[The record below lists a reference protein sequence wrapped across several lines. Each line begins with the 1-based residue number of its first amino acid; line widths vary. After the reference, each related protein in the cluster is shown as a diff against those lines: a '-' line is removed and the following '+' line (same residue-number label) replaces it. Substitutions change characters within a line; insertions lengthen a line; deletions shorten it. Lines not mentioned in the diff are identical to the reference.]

1 MTVLITSHFRIHNA
15 IQFVE
20 SFDET
25 SPTRYYYFIGKNY
38 SSANAIPT
46 SGTVKLSSTSNT
58 VVGSGTLF
66 DSELSAN
73 DVVRVT
79 GTSQDLRV
87 HSITSAQ
94 TFVSAIRPTLAVT
107 VGANLY
113 IRKPYTDYTPPEPV
127 DSYQN
132 VYYDIWRNVIG
143 AKRIQSSDVSHAANR
158 NSWVSGTVY
167 AEYDDQDADL
177 STKQFYVT
185 TSEGNIYKCIDNNR
199 GSASTIEPTGVVTG
213 DIILMNDGYRWK
225 YMYTIGSARALKFLT
240 TDYIPVQTLTS
251 DDSSDQW
258 DVQNSAANGAIH
270 HMKIISSGSNYL
282 STSNTFASVI
292 SSSIFNLQPQASAV
306 DGAYVGSGLF
316 ISSGIGSGELR
327 KIVKYYG
334 SNNYCVVNNA
344 FTTTP
349 TTSSRYVISPLVT
362 VKGDSGLVSADRT
375 TAYVA
380 NTFGGEVRKI
390 TIIQQGANYS
400 TANVT
405 ISANSLHGYGATAR
419 PIISPIGGHGKDAV
433 DELYSTSVLMNIRV
447 SGAESNS
454 FPTNNDFRMIGIMRD
469 PLLANGT
476 AATVSTLDQTTRVNV
491 NEVSGDFVADEIITG
506 LSSGAK
512 GRLVYFANTTDSRT
526 EGNLKLIRITTNGLG
541 ESFRVGEVVQGSV
554 STRIANVQSVTPG
567 AMKKYSGLLIYTEN
581 KAPISRALEQTE
593 DVKVIINF

>member
-132 VYYDIWRNVIG
+132 IYYDIWRNVIG

>member
-132 VYYDIWRNVIG
+132 IYYDIWRNVIG

-240 TDYIPVQTLTS
+240 TDYVPVQTLTS